1 LANKN
6 IFDNVK
12 TIEVMSISKYE
23 DNNTVCCEILI
34 TINGID
40 KIQVI
45 DVITFNE
52 QTKIESIK
60 AYKI

>member
-1 LANKN
+1 
-6 IFDNVK
+6 
-12 TIEVMSISKYE
+12 MSISKYE